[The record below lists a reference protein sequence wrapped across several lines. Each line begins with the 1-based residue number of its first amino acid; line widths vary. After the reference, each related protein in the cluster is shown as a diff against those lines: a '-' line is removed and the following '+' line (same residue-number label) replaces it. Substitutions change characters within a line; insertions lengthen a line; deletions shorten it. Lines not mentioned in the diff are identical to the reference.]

1 MSPKLVVG
9 SQWRWWYRGLWLAI
23 GIAAQPL
30 HLSALQITSSPS
42 STRNVEIDISGSA
55 ASGSSSYTIV
65 DGRLSFEW
73 LNPVYEVV
81 TSVHG
86 RYGGAN
92 DEVIAKEWGT
102 AISVDTT
109 PEEDFSFF
117 SFADF
122 EQNPIRKLT
131 RRWRMGSGGK
141 WVLMSRLDEEETPRL
156 DEEELSVSV
165 ALLAAS
171 EKHETEDAMTWRL
184 SFRIKKDLEI
194 TNRTV
199 LGSTW
204 FLQPQLDA
212 MDDYL
217 VDGFVRV
224 SQQIT
229 ERLELTF
236 TFDYFRDSDPPTDIK
251 HSEKR
256 YLFGVTGRL

>member
-1 MSPKLVVG
+1 MSLRLVGG
-9 SQWRWWYRGLWLAI
+9 SQWRWWYPGLWLAI
-23 GIAAQPL
+23 GIVAQPL
-30 HLSALQITSSPS
+30 HLPALQIPPSPS
-42 STRNVEIDISGSA
+42 STSNVEIDISGSA
-55 ASGSSSYTIV
+55 ASGTSSYTIV
-65 DGRLSFEW
+65 DGRISLER
-73 LNPVYEVV
+73 LDPVYEVV
-81 TSVHG
+81 ASVHG

-102 AISVDTT
+102 AISVDAT

-117 SFADF
+117 AFADF

-131 RRWRMGSGGK
+131 RRVRMGSGAK
-141 WVLMSRLDEEETPRL
+141 WVLMRSLDEENAPSL
-156 DEEELSVSV
+156 DEDELSVSV

-171 EKHETEDAMTWRL
+171 EKHETEDATTWRW
-184 SFRIKKDLEI
+184 SFRLKKDLDI

-199 LGSTW
+199 LGTTW

-212 MDDYL
+212 MHDYL

-236 TFDYFRDSDPPTDIK
+236 TFDYFRDSDPPTDVK